1 MSSEPPVSTI
11 THRATRR
18 SYRPRRRA
26 SLRGRATR
34 VWAFIL
40 LAMVVVP
47 LGMSVAAGPNRT
59 EGMVAELSLAAGLV
73 AASLL
78 VAAFALPS
86 RVRAFTAQLGI
97 ETVLRVH
104 RAIAVLAVVF
114 VVGHILLVVA
124 SDPEGLAILDLR
136 NAPPRVWAATTATG
150 ALLLT
155 VVLAATRRRRKPR
168 YEGWRLA
175 HICLAFVM
183 LAGTALH
190 ILWLQNMVDRL
201 ATRIWFTILL
211 GCALAVI
218 GYRWFW
224 RSLRSRLRPYV
235 VGEVRIYSPT
245 SAGLVLRAHR
255 HTGVPFRAGQFFW
268 LKFSGSPYTFEEH
281 PFTAASSAN
290 DPARKEFIIKE
301 SGDFTELL
309 AAMRPGRRIYI
320 DGPHGSF
327 TMDGLR
333 TPSLVFI
340 AGGVGITPMLSMLR
354 TLASDGDPRPILL
367 VTAARTVDDLLC
379 RGELHLLRR
388 RLRLWLVEVLS
399 QPPAG
404 WPGETGRVDAE
415 LLGRYLFPQYSGIPV
430 PLLKSDYFLCG
441 PPAMVSGV
449 LDALNKLGIPEERVH
464 TELFDTV

>member
-1 MSSEPPVSTI
+1 MASEPPGSTI
-11 THRATRR
+11 THRATRTR
-18 SYRPRRRA
+18 RTHRPRRRA
-26 SLRGRATR
+26 SSPNRSAKI
-34 VWAFIL
+34 WAAIL
-40 LAMVVVP
+40 LATVFAP
-47 LGMSVAAGPNRT
+47 LGASIAAGPNRT
-59 EGMVAELSLAAGLV
+59 EGVVAELSLAAGLV

-86 RVRAFTAQLGI
+86 RVRAFTSQLGI

-114 VVGHILLVVA
+114 VLGHIVLVVA
-124 SDPEGLAILDLR
+124 SDPKGLAILDLR
-136 NAPPRVWAATTATG
+136 NAPPRVWAAATATV
-150 ALLLT
+150 ALGLS
-155 VVLAATRRRRKPR
+155 VVLAWTRRRRRPR

-175 HICLAFVM
+175 HICLAFVV

-190 ILWLQNMVDRL
+190 ILWLRHMVDRL
-201 ATRIWFTILL
+201 ATRVWFTILL
-211 GCALAVI
+211 GFALLVV
-218 GYRWFW
+218 GYRWGW
-224 RSLRSRLRPYV
+224 RSLRARLRPYV

-245 SAGLVLRAHR
+245 AAGLVLRAYR
-255 HTGVPFRAGQFFW
+255 HSGVPFKPGQFFW

-290 DPARKEFIIKE
+290 DPARKEFIVKE

-309 AAMRPGRRIYI
+309 AAMRPGRRIYL
-320 DGPHGSF
+320 DGPHGAF

-354 TLASDGDPRPILL
+354 TLASDRDPRPILL
-367 VTAARTVDDLLC
+367 VVAARTVDELLC
-379 RGELHLLRR
+379 RNELHALRG
-388 RLRLWLVEVLS
+388 RLRLWVVEVLS

-404 WPGETGRVDAE
+404 WPGKTGRVDAE
-415 LLGRYLFPQYSGIPV
+415 LLGPYLL
-430 PLLKSDYFLCG
+430 PLRKSDCFLCG

-449 LDALNKLGIPEERVH
+449 LDALNQLGIPEERVH